1 MFSTSILEPFF
12 KEELEDVKN
21 NGVSNGQVPIIFLKR
36 LLANGCGAL
45 DDIPNRLQKL
55 LLLQHRDFQPRALL
69 MLHMHKDCPLYQFIS
84 SFDTSRANNIL
95 RPTSSMQDF
104 SAYRQLD
111 PVEGDVNL
119 EFLRNENHAKQPF
132 LQIENSGSSFSKDKS
147 STGIP
152 KQKKM
157 DACNSHSTLF
167 SFGCCSCNQNKSH
180 SESGRAYNRME
191 TEPGFDKLVHNM
203 SGLRGAIKPLI
214 KWAKKQIPEKAHKS
228 TSLFLYATA
237 GLRRLPSTDSEW
249 VLNNAWSILKSSP
262 FLCKREWIKIISG
275 MEEAYFGW
283 IALDYHSGTLGTIP
297 NSKTFGALDMGGSS
311 LQKLPQIT
319 NANLSSGKV
328 EVKHPCL
335 QSGYNEQYM
344 CSQCASALQEG
355 GIPSSKGK
363 KLEKG
368 QEVCE
373 KSWDVAKKSVA
384 PQPSIEQ
391 YCFRAPYV
399 VFLLREGLHITD
411 SNVAIGSGSIT
422 WTLGVAL
429 LEAGKTVPTRMYF
442 GRPYLP
448 LFGHNNPSTTSVL
461 NIPAPF
467 RFQRW
472 SPIIPGDGRVKLPLS
487 PTDANTRPNTFDHI
501 GIQLTKSPF
510 YRASSVSPSLSSD
523 SLGNIQSDNTSIG
536 SPWPPHRSKMRLQS
550 RKSQSREDLYSGFIK
565 FYMTV
570 DG

>member
-104 SAYRQLD
+104 SAYLQLD
-111 PVEGDVNL
+111 PVEDRKFGVKLFQGQKFNW
-119 EFLRNENHAKQPF
+119 
-132 LQIENSGSSFSKDKS
+132 NSKTK
-147 STGIP
+147 
-152 KQKKM
+152 KKM

-167 SFGCCSCNQNKSH
+167 SFGCCPCNQNKSH

-363 KLEKG
+363 KLGKG
-368 QEVCE
+368 GKPGEFCE

-429 LEAGKTVPTRMYF
+429 VEAGKTVPTRMYF

-448 LFGHNNPSTTSVL
+448 LFRHNNPSTTSVL
-461 NIPAPF
+461 TIPAPF
-467 RFQRW
+467 CFH
-472 SPIIPGDGRVKLPLS
+472 PIIPGDGRVKLPLS

-501 GIQLTKSPF
+501 GIQLTKSPL